1 MVCMNVK
8 AFSFLQWAAESHSYY
23 DELFSNLGLTKV
35 GTNYN
40 KDVIWNAND
49 IYFFVTTL
57 RHDFVTQHGPGVS
70 GIGLHFDD
78 AKLAYQESID
88 NGMIPAQMMGH
99 TGEGIDGV
107 ILYFTDSSVSEEMIP
122 IKTNGLVVMD
132 RTAELYRTLMNK
144 APSVIDHITHN
155 CHIGNVDVWAK
166 NYSDWFGMY
175 QNMYFDIDGKETGL
189 ISRAMMS
196 NNGNMAIPLNEDKDD
211 KGQIAK
217 YLKDFNG
224 EGVQHIAVHT
234 NDIYSTVKQL
244 KAHGMKFLDTPD
256 SYYDM
261 IDDRIDYH
269 EEDID
274 ALRESGILIDGSKE
288 DGILLQIFTK
298 EAIGPVFFEII
309 QRKGNTGFGHG
320 NFKALF
326 EAIERTQLNT
336 V

>member
-1 MVCMNVK
+1 MNVK

-35 GTNYN
+35 ETNYN
-40 KDVIWNAND
+40 GDVIWNANN
-49 IYFFVTTL
+49 IYFFVTIQ

-78 AKLAYQESID
+78 AKVAYQESIE
-88 NGMIPAQMMGH
+88 NGMVPAQMMGH

-107 ILYFTDSSVSEEMIP
+107 TLYFTDSTVCDILNFS
-122 IKTNGLVVMD
+122 N
-132 RTAELYRTLMNK
+132 

-196 NNGNMAIPLNEDKDD
+196 DNGNMAIPLNEDKSD
-211 KGQIAK
+211 KGQIAQ

-224 EGVQHIAVHT
+224 EGVQHIALHT
-234 NDIYSTVKQL
+234 DDIYSTVAKL
-244 KAHGMKFLDTPD
+244 KESGVKFLDIPD
-256 SYYDM
+256 TYYDM

-274 ALRESGILIDGSKE
+274 ALRELGILIDGSKE

-298 EAIGPVFFEII
+298 EVVGPVFFEII

>member
-1 MVCMNVK
+1 MNVK
-8 AFSFLQWAAESHSYY
+8 EFSYLQWAAESHSYY
-23 DELFSNLGLTKV
+23 DELFSNLGLIKV

-57 RHDFVTQHGPGVS
+57 RHDFIEQHGPGVS

-78 AKLAYQESID
+78 AKVAYQESIE
-88 NGMIPAQMMGH
+88 NGMVPAQMMGH

-107 ILYFTDSSVSEEMIP
+107 VLYFTDSTTAIP
-122 IKTNGLVVMD
+122 RNERRKTNGLVVMD
-132 RTAELYRTLMNK
+132 KTAELYRTLTNDE
-144 APSVIDHITHN
+144 PNVIDHLTHN

-166 NYSDWFGMY
+166 NYSDWFGMQ

-189 ISRAMMS
+189 ISKAMMS
-196 NNGNMAIPLNEDKDD
+196 NNENIAIPLNEDKND

-217 YLKDFNG
+217 YLRDFNG
-224 EGVQHIAVHT
+224 EGVQHIALQT
-234 NDIYSTVKQL
+234 NNIYSTVKRL
-244 KAHGMKFLDTPD
+244 KENGMQFLDTPD

-320 NFKALF
+320 NFQALF
-326 EAIERTQLNT
+326 EAIERTQLNIT
-336 V
+336 

>member
-1 MVCMNVK
+1 MNVK
-8 AFSFLQWAAESHSYY
+8 SFSYLQWAAESHSYY
-23 DELFSNLGLTKV
+23 DELFSSLGLTKV

-57 RHDFVTQHGPGVS
+57 RHDFVAQHGPGVS

-78 AKLAYQESID
+78 AKVAYQESIE

-107 ILYFTDSSVSEEMIP
+107 ILYFTDSTVCDILNFS
-122 IKTNGLVVMD
+122 N
-132 RTAELYRTLMNK
+132 
-144 APSVIDHITHN
+144 APRVIDHLTHN

-196 NNGNMAIPLNEDKDD
+196 NNGNIAIPLNEDKSDN
-211 KGQIAK
+211 GQIAK

-224 EGVQHIAVHT
+224 EGVQHIALQT
-234 NDIYSTVKQL
+234 DDIYSTVRRL
-244 KAHGMKFLDTPD
+244 KESGMKFLNTPD
-256 SYYDM
+256 TYYDM

-274 ALRESGILIDGSKE
+274 VLRELGILIDGNKK

-320 NFKALF
+320 NFQALF
-326 EAIERTQLNT
+326 EAIERTQLNII
-336 V
+336 

>member
-1 MVCMNVK
+1 MNVK
-8 AFSFLQWAAESHSYY
+8 AFSYLQWAAESHSYY

-57 RHDFVTQHGPGVS
+57 RHDFIAQHGPGVS

-78 AKLAYQESID
+78 ARVAYQESIEK
-88 NGMIPAQMMGH
+88 GMIPAQMIGH
-99 TGEGIDGV
+99 TGQGIDGAT
-107 ILYFTDSSVSEEMIP
+107 LYFTDSTVCEEFVTSTGP
-122 IKTNGLVVMD
+122 YK
-132 RTAELYRTLMNK
+132 
-144 APSVIDHITHN
+144 IDHITHN
-155 CHIGNVDVWAK
+155 CHIGNVDVWAN
-166 NYSDWFGMY
+166 NYSNWFGMY

-196 NNGNMAIPLNEDKDD
+196 NNGNMAIPLNEDKSD
-211 KGQIAK
+211 KGQIAQ

-224 EGVQHIAVHT
+224 EGIQHIALHT
-234 NDIYSTVKQL
+234 DDIYSTVKQL
-244 KAHGMKFLDTPD
+244 RENGMQFLDTPD
-256 SYYDM
+256 TYYDM

-274 ALRESGILIDGSKE
+274 VLRELGILIDGSKK
-288 DGILLQIFTK
+288 DGILLQVFTK

-326 EAIERTQLNT
+326 EAIERTQLNIT
-336 V
+336 

>member
-1 MVCMNVK
+1 MNVK
-8 AFSFLQWAAESHSYY
+8 GFSFLQWAADSHSYY
-23 DELFSNLGLTKV
+23 DKLFSNLGLTKV

-49 IYFFVTTL
+49 IYFEVTTL

-70 GIGLHFDD
+70 GVGLHFDD
-78 AKLAYQESID
+78 AKVAYQESIE

-99 TGEGIDGV
+99 TGKGIDGV
-107 ILYFTDSSVSEEMIP
+107 TLYFTDSHNVSQNTKGP
-122 IKTNGLVVMD
+122 FK
-132 RTAELYRTLMNK
+132 
-144 APSVIDHITHN
+144 IDHITHN

-224 EGVQHIAVHT
+224 EGVQHIALHT
-234 NDIYSTVKQL
+234 DDIYSTVKQL
-244 KAHGMKFLDTPD
+244 KENGMKFLDIPD
-256 SYYDM
+256 TYYDM
-261 IDDRIDYH
+261 IDDRIDHH

-274 ALRESGILIDGSKE
+274 ALRELGILIDGSKE

-298 EAIGPVFFEII
+298 EVVGPVFFEII

-326 EAIERTQLNT
+326 EAIEQTQLNT
-336 V
+336 LQ

>member
-1 MVCMNVK
+1 MNVK

-78 AKLAYQESID
+78 AKVAYQESIE
-88 NGMIPAQMMGH
+88 NGMVPAQMMGH

-107 ILYFTDSSVSEEMIP
+107 VLYFTDS
-122 IKTNGLVVMD
+122 LVCD
-132 RTAELYRTLMNK
+132 ILNFSN

-155 CHIGNVDVWAK
+155 CHIG
-166 NYSDWFGMY
+166 
-175 QNMYFDIDGKETGL
+175 
-189 ISRAMMS
+189 
-196 NNGNMAIPLNEDKDD
+196 
-211 KGQIAK
+211 
-217 YLKDFNG
+217 KDFNG
-224 EGVQHIAVHT
+224 EGVQHIALHT
-234 NDIYSTVKQL
+234 DDIYSTVKQL
-244 KAHGMKFLDTPD
+244 KTHGMKFLDIPD
-256 SYYDM
+256 IYYDM
-261 IDDRIDYH
+261 IADRIDHH

-274 ALRESGILIDGSKE
+274 ALRELGILIDGSKE

-298 EAIGPVFFEII
+298 EAVGPVFFEII

>member
-1 MVCMNVK
+1 MNVK
-8 AFSFLQWAAESHSYY
+8 AFSYLQWAAKSHSYY
-23 DELFSNLGLTKV
+23 DELFSNLGLSKV

-57 RHDFVTQHGPGVS
+57 RHDFIAQHGPGVS

-78 AKLAYQESID
+78 ARVAYQESID

-99 TGEGIDGV
+99 TGEGIDGAT
-107 ILYFTDSSVSEEMIP
+107 LYFTDSTVCEEMITTEGP
-122 IKTNGLVVMD
+122 YK
-132 RTAELYRTLMNK
+132 
-144 APSVIDHITHN
+144 IDHITHN

-224 EGVQHIAVHT
+224 EGIQHIALHT
-234 NDIYSTVKQL
+234 DDIYSTVKQL
-244 KAHGMKFLDTPD
+244 RANGMQFLDTPD
-256 SYYDM
+256 TYYDM

-274 ALRESGILIDGSKE
+274 ALRELGILIDGSKE

-326 EAIERTQLNT
+326 EAIERTQLNIT
-336 V
+336 